1 MKMRLSTAILATAP
15 LCSAFVPGATQAGT
29 VTSTSLEAR
38 RLLFPTL
45 RRPSLLFPDF
55 DRMFDEVDEM
65 MESSLATKT
74 RPFGILDGDMGLAL
88 KRPLGF
94 DVTQDDHEY
103 KVKMSVPDLEIKD
116 LDLQLDHDGRVL
128 RLKGDRFH
136 EEGGM
141 KVQSRFEKA
150 ILLSP
155 DIDTSKLQAN
165 FSEGTLTVV
174 APKFDAKE
182 VLKKVDTKLDTKKIQ
197 IHFEEPQAVST
208 VATKLPIETLKSET
222 VEIKESAQKSSPE
235 QKWPA
240 RDFPY

>member
-1 MKMRLSTAILATAP
+1 MRLSSTAVILASLYSCVFAFAP
-15 LCSAFVPGATQAGT
+15 APSAVGT
-29 VTSTSLEAR
+29 MTSTSLEAR
-38 RLLFPTL
+38 RSLLSFPTL

-65 MESSLATKT
+65 MEKSLAI
-74 RPFGILDGDMGLAL
+74 RPGLTL
-88 KRPLGF
+88 KQPLGF
-94 DVTQDDHEY
+94 EVTQDDHEY
-103 KVKMSVPDLEIKD
+103 KVAMNVPDAEMKD

-155 DIDTSKLQAN
+155 DIDTSKLHAN
-165 FSEGTLTVV
+165 LADGTLTVI
-174 APKFDAKE
+174 APKFDP
-182 VLKKVDTKLDTKKIQ
+182 KKVLEKKADSKMDTKKID
-197 IHFEEPQAVST
+197 IHFEEPKAALEST
-208 VATKLPIETLKSET
+208 TEKTAKTTLPIETLKTEN
-222 VEIKESAQKSSPE
+222 VPKESKHETAQE